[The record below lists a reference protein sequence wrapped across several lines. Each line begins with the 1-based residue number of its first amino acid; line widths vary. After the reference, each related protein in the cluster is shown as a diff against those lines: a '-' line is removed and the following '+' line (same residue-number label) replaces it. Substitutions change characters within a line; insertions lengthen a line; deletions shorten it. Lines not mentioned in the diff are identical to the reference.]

1 MKKALAFLL
10 LVASLAFAEDN
21 CQLDF
26 GFQIFFQDSSIWYEG
41 DSFPYDAYT
50 VIADTL
56 SETIPDGYRCYKN
69 MRTVVP
75 SPIDSNIIIYYPHS
89 SEKRIYLFSVPMATH
104 GIGDAFKDEFL
115 HWQQC
120 GMLNMTYEEADSL
133 IEPMAQAL
141 NNYLTDPVWT
151 TEGFFE
157 TLGLHATD
165 LPVPFEYPQLVR
177 DWTKKA
183 CAKAP
188 IAQVKKNGAAGIVLE
203 NGLAHIPERLMG
215 QKYFVFGM
223 NGRVIQAGIAKETIR
238 MPLYPVI
245 LKVGNEKIVLDKLV
259 PVL

>member
-1 MKKALAFLL
+1 MKNCLTFLFL
-10 LVASLAFAEDN
+10 TASLAFAGDN
-21 CQLDF
+21 CKLDLK
-26 GFQIFFQDSSIWYEG
+26 FQILFRDSTIWSEG
-41 DSFPYDAYT
+41 DSFPYGLYT

-157 TLGLHATD
+157 TLGLWASD
-165 LPVPFEYPQLVR
+165 AAYPYPSEVL
-177 DWTKKA
+177 DWAQKA

-215 QKYFVFGM
+215 QRYFIFDM
-223 NGRVIQAGIAKETIR
+223 NGRIIRQGIASETIR
-238 MPLYPVI
+238 MPLYPSS
-245 LKVGNEKIVLDKLV
+245 LYFR
-259 PVL
+259 

>member
-1 MKKALAFLL
+1 
-10 LVASLAFAEDN
+10 
-21 CQLDF
+21 
-26 GFQIFFQDSSIWYEG
+26 
-41 DSFPYDAYT
+41 
-50 VIADTL
+50 
-56 SETIPDGYRCYKN
+56 
-69 MRTVVP
+69 
-75 SPIDSNIIIYYPHS
+75 
-89 SEKRIYLFSVPMATH
+89 MATH

-157 TLGLHATD
+157 TLGLWASD
-165 LPVPFEYPQLVR
+165 AAYPYPNEVL
-177 DWTKKA
+177 DWAQKA
-183 CAKAP
+183 CKKVP
-188 IAQVKKNGAAGIVLE
+188 IAQQRLVAQADIIFE

-215 QKYFVFGM
+215 QKYFIFDM

-245 LKVGNEKIVLDKLV
+245 LKIENEKPFLSKN
-259 PVL
+259 

>member
-1 MKKALAFLL
+1 
-10 LVASLAFAEDN
+10 
-21 CQLDF
+21 LDF

-104 GIGDAFKDEFL
+104 GIGDAFKDEFH

-215 QKYFVFGM
+215 QKYFVFDM
-223 NGRVIQAGIAKETIR
+223 NGRIIQAGFAKETIR

-245 LKVGNEKIVLDKLV
+245 LKIGNEK
-259 PVL
+259 PFMP

>member
-26 GFQIFFQDSSIWYEG
+26 GFQIFFQDSSIWYDG
-41 DSFPYDAYT
+41 DSFPYNLYT
-50 VIADTL
+50 VIADTI
-56 SETIPDGYRCYKN
+56 SETLPDGYRCYKN

-203 NGLAHIPERLMG
+203 NGLAHIPERLIG
-215 QKYFVFGM
+215 QKYFIFDM

-245 LKVGNEKIVLDKLV
+245 LKVGNEKPFLSKN
-259 PVL
+259 

>member
-1 MKKALAFLL
+1 MKNCLTFLFL
-10 LVASLAFAEDN
+10 TASLAFAGDN
-21 CQLDF
+21 CKLDLEI
-26 GFQIFFQDSSIWYEG
+26 QISFRDSSIWYEG
-41 DSFPYDAYT
+41 DSFPYNLYT
-50 VIADTL
+50 VIADTI
-56 SETIPDGYRCYKN
+56 SETLPDGYKCFKQ
-69 MRTVVP
+69 MMSGEP
-75 SPIDSNIIIYYPHS
+75 SFIDSNILIYYPHRT
-89 SEKRIYLFSVPMATH
+89 EKMIYLFSVPMATH
-104 GIGDAFKDEFL
+104 GLGDAFKEEFL

-177 DWTKKA
+177 DWAKKA

-188 IAQVKKNGAAGIVLE
+188 IAQVQKNGASGIVLE

-215 QKYFVFGM
+215 QKYFIFDM

-238 MPLYPVI
+238 MPLNPVI
-245 LKVGNEKIVLDKLV
+245 LKIENEKPFLSKN
-259 PVL
+259 

>member
-1 MKKALAFLL
+1 MKKVLTFLL
-10 LVASLAFAEDN
+10 LVSSFAFAGDN
-21 CQLDF
+21 CQLDLRL
-26 GFQIFFQDSSIWYEG
+26 QISLRNTSIWYEG
-41 DSFPYDAYT
+41 DTFPYDLYT
-50 VIADTL
+50 VIADTI
-56 SETIPDGYRCYKN
+56 SETLPDGYKCFKQ
-69 MRTVVP
+69 MMSGEP
-75 SPIDSNIIIYYPHS
+75 SFIDSNILIYYPHRT
-89 SEKRIYLFSVPMATH
+89 EKMIYLFSVPMATH
-104 GIGDAFKDEFL
+104 GLGDVFKTEFL

-203 NGLAHIPERLMG
+203 NGLVHIPERLMG
-215 QKYFVFGM
+215 QKYFIFDM
-223 NGRVIQAGIAKETIR
+223 NGRVLQTGIAKETIR

-245 LKVGNEKIVLDKLV
+245 LKVGNEKPFLSKF
-259 PVL
+259 

>member
-1 MKKALAFLL
+1 MKKVLTFLL
-10 LVASLAFAEDN
+10 LVSSFAFAGDN
-21 CQLDF
+21 CQLDLRL
-26 GFQIFFQDSSIWYEG
+26 QISLRNTSIWYEG
-41 DSFPYDAYT
+41 DTFPYDLYT
-50 VIADTL
+50 VIADTI
-56 SETIPDGYRCYKN
+56 SETLPDGYKCFKQ
-69 MRTVVP
+69 MMSGEP
-75 SPIDSNIIIYYPHS
+75 SFIDSNILIYYPHRT
-89 SEKRIYLFSVPMATH
+89 EKMIYLFSVPMATH
-104 GIGDAFKDEFL
+104 GLGDVFKTEVL

-203 NGLAHIPERLMG
+203 NGLVHIPERLMG
-215 QKYFVFGM
+215 QKYFIFDM
-223 NGRVIQAGIAKETIR
+223 NGRVLQTGIAKETIR

-245 LKVGNEKIVLDKLV
+245 LKVGNEKPFLSKF
-259 PVL
+259 